1 MEKHDGLPDILMRGY
16 EKMDCS
22 GCNKCTEVR
31 CSIETKCQQLD
42 RNLMDKWGAISYP
55 IYQTATFAHDGF
67 GQSTGYDYT
76 RMQNPTRQQLE
87 SIVAYLENGKDALAF
102 SSGMAAI
109 ATVMEL
115 FKPGDH
121 FIIDEDLYGG
131 SIRLFNEI
139 SKKNG
144 LTYTA
149 ISLSTEDITP
159 YITEN
164 TKAVYLET
172 PTNPMMNVTDI
183 RKLSKIT
190 KEHGLLLIV
199 DNTFLSPYFQNP
211 LNLGADIVVHSGTKF
226 LGGHHDT
233 IGGFVVVK
241 DEELDERLR
250 FIYKTTGA
258 GLSPFDSWLILRG
271 IRTLAVRL
279 DRAQQNALELAQFLK
294 EQDHVTR
301 VIYPGLPEHPGYE
314 IMKKQARGFGAML
327 TFEVDSAEFA
337 KKILN
342 NVQLIYFAESLGGTE
357 TLITYPITQT
367 HADVP
372 KELLEKNG
380 INDRVLRL
388 SVGIEGIRDLK
399 AELTRVFAI

>member
-1 MEKHDGLPDILMRGY
+1 
-16 EKMDCS
+16 MDCS
-22 GCNKCTEVR
+22 GCNKCTEVN
-31 CSIETKCQQLD
+31 CSIDTKCQQLD
-42 RNLMDKWGAISYP
+42 RSLMDQFGAISFP
-55 IYQTATFAHDGF
+55 IYQTATFAHPGL

-76 RMQNPTRQQLE
+76 RMQNPTRKQLE
-87 SIVAYLENGKDALAF
+87 SIVAYLENGKDAIAF

-109 ATVMEL
+109 ATIMEL

-139 SKKNG
+139 SRKNG
-144 LTYTA
+144 LEYTA
-149 ISLSTEDITP
+149 VNLSRDNVRK
-159 YITEN
+159 YIKEN

-183 RKLSKIT
+183 EELASVT
-190 KEHGLLLIV
+190 KEKNLLLIV

-211 LNLGADIVVHSGTKF
+211 LDLGADIVIHSGTKF

-241 DEELDERLR
+241 DENLDERLR
-250 FIYKTTGA
+250 FIFKTTGA
-258 GLSPFDSWLILRG
+258 GLSPLDSWLILRG
-271 IRTLAVRL
+271 IRTLGVRL
-279 DRAQQNALELAQFLK
+279 DRAQENALKLAKYLSSSK
-294 EQDHVTR
+294 HVTK
-301 VIYPGLPEHPGYE
+301 VYYPGLEDHPGYE

-327 TFEVDSAEFA
+327 TFEVDSVEFA
-337 KKILN
+337 HSILN

-372 KELLEKNG
+372 KDVLAKNG
-380 INDRVLRL
+380 ITDRLLRL
-388 SVGIEGIRDLK
+388 SVGLEGIGDLIC
-399 AELTRVFAI
+399 EFNRVFAIAEKETADR

>member
-1 MEKHDGLPDILMRGY
+1 
-16 EKMDCS
+16 MDCS

-102 SSGMAAI
+102 ASGMAAI

-279 DRAQQNALELAQFLK
+279 DRAQQNALELAEFLK
-294 EQDHVTR
+294 EQEHVTR

-337 KKILN
+337 QKILN

>member
-1 MEKHDGLPDILMRGY
+1 MRGY

-159 YITEN
+159 YITEK

-241 DEELDERLR
+241 DEELDERIR

-294 EQDHVTR
+294 EQDHVTK

>member
-1 MEKHDGLPDILMRGY
+1 MRGY

-294 EQDHVTR
+294 EQDHVTK

-399 AELTRVFAI
+399 AELTRVFSI

>member
-1 MEKHDGLPDILMRGY
+1 
-16 EKMDCS
+16 
-22 GCNKCTEVR
+22 
-31 CSIETKCQQLD
+31 
-42 RNLMDKWGAISYP
+42 MDKWGAISYP

-102 SSGMAAI
+102 ASGMAAI

-149 ISLSTEDITP
+149 INLSGEDITP
-159 YITEN
+159 YIKEN

-190 KEHGLLLIV
+190 KEHGLLIVV

-241 DEELDERLR
+241 DEELDEKLR

-279 DRAQQNALELAQFLK
+279 DRAQQNALELAEFLK
-294 EQDHVTR
+294 TQEHVTK

-327 TFEVDSAEFA
+327 TFEVDTAEFA
-337 KKILN
+337 QKILN

>member
-1 MEKHDGLPDILMRGY
+1 MEKHDGLTDILMRGY

>member
-1 MEKHDGLPDILMRGY
+1 M
-16 EKMDCS
+16 
-22 GCNKCTEVR
+22 N
-31 CSIETKCQQLD
+31 CSIDTKCQQLD
-42 RNLMDKWGAISYP
+42 RSMMDQWGAISFP
-55 IYQTATFAHDGF
+55 IYQTATFAHVGL

-76 RMQNPTRQQLE
+76 RMQNPTRKQLE
-87 SIVAYLENGKDALAF
+87 SIVGYLENGLDAIAF
-102 SSGMAAI
+102 ASGMAAI

-115 FKPGDH
+115 LKPGDH

-149 ISLSTEDITP
+149 INMSREDIRP
-159 YITEN
+159 YIQEN

-183 RKLSKIT
+183 RKIADIT
-190 KEHGLLLIV
+190 KEKGILLIV

-211 LNLGADIVVHSGTKF
+211 LDLGADIVVHSGTKF

-241 DEELDERLR
+241 DQELDERLR

-279 DRAQQNALELAQFLK
+279 ERAQENALKLAYYLRTNK
-294 EQDHVTR
+294 HVTR
-301 VIYPGLPEHPGYE
+301 VIYPGLPDHPGHE

-337 KKILN
+337 HSILN
-342 NVQLIYFAESLGGTE
+342 NVQLIFFAESLGGTE

-372 KELLEKNG
+372 QEVLEKNG
-380 INDRVLRL
+380 VTDRLLRL
-388 SVGIEGIRDLK
+388 SVGIEGIADIIC
-399 AELTRVFAI
+399 EFNRVFAIAEKETSKD

>member
-1 MEKHDGLPDILMRGY
+1 
-16 EKMDCS
+16 MDCS

-31 CSIETKCQQLD
+31 CSIEIKCQQLD

-159 YITEN
+159 YITEK

-294 EQDHVTR
+294 EQEHVTR

-399 AELTRVFAI
+399 AELTRVFSIRI